1 MLALCLDCASLETPA
16 EARACRLCHSPR
28 LRRHPELETLAIA
41 HIDCDAFY
49 ASIEK
54 RDDPSLADKPLI
66 VGGGKRGVVSTCC
79 YIARTFGVRS
89 AMPMF
94 KALKACPD
102 AVVIKPDISKYAEVG
117 RAIRSMMRDVTPLV
131 QPLSLD
137 EAFLD
142 LSGTERLHR
151 QPPAVT
157 LARLARRIEDEQGVT
172 VSIGLSYNK
181 FLAKFSSEVDKP
193 RGFAMIGRADAVET
207 LAARPPTIV
216 YGVGQALGARLAAD
230 GISRLAQVQA
240 MEEADMIRRYGAMGR
255 HIWRLARGEDSRMV
269 DPDSETRGMSAETTF
284 NEDIADLN
292 ELDRILWSMCER
304 VSARAKAAGTGGVTI
319 ALKLR
324 GTDFHIVTRRTTLS
338 GPTMLAET
346 IYQAAHRLL
355 LATADGQTKWRLIGV
370 GISGLQP
377 ASECDRFDLFMENE
391 RKIAGAERAMDAV
404 RAKFGAAAIRKG
416 RSLQQP
422 GEGSPSIRN
431 SRPSSA
437 KSP

>member
-1 MLALCLDCASLETPA
+1 
-16 EARACRLCHSPR
+16 
-28 LRRHPELETLAIA
+28 
-41 HIDCDAFY
+41 
-49 ASIEK
+49 
-54 RDDPSLADKPLI
+54 
-66 VGGGKRGVVSTCC
+66 
-79 YIARTFGVRS
+79 
-89 AMPMF
+89 
-94 KALKACPD
+94 
-102 AVVIKPDISKYAEVG
+102 
-117 RAIRSMMRDVTPLV
+117 
-131 QPLSLD
+131 
-137 EAFLD
+137 
-142 LSGTERLHR
+142 
-151 QPPAVT
+151 
-157 LARLARRIEDEQGVT
+157 
-172 VSIGLSYNK
+172 
-181 FLAKFSSEVDKP
+181 
-193 RGFAMIGRADAVET
+193 
-207 LAARPPTIV
+207 
-216 YGVGQALGARLAAD
+216 
-230 GISRLAQVQA
+230 
-240 MEEADMIRRYGAMGR
+240 
-255 HIWRLARGEDSRMV
+255 
-269 DPDSETRGMSAETTF
+269 MSAETTF